1 MCLPHTSVCIQWVC
15 FDKAEWWINV
25 VSAVGSRQWV
35 CWKSNY
41 SSALTLR
48 RGLCSGKQCHFPSAF
63 LQFHKS
69 LHLEKTPHGNEREKV
84 PWNSRQLSSPRLENA
99 LGDGEN
105 VFDDSESTLYTYRS
119 SKNRE
124 IVHLAPRLPEFLL
137 GSDFKNKLIK
147 WLVISCVLSK
157 DSYVAA
163 HDHKEDQKSVAL
175 IQNLIFWAAYLE
187 SIQATSGALC
197 CEDCSKW

>member
-1 MCLPHTSVCIQWVC
+1 MWCRQSV
-15 FDKAEWWINV
+15 AGSE
-25 VSAVGSRQWV
+25 SVGSRG
-35 CWKSNY
+35 N
-41 SSALTLR
+41 SSALTQR

-99 LGDGEN
+99 LGNGEN
-105 VFDDSESTLYTYRS
+105 VFDDSDSTLYTYRS

-147 WLVISCVLSK
+147 WLGISSVLFK
-157 DSYVAA
+157 DSHVAA
-163 HDHKEDQKSVAL
+163 HDHKEDQKSDPKL
-175 IQNLIFWAAYLE
+175 RQFLSCLLRE
-187 SIQATSGALC
+187 HSGNISRSLL
-197 CEDCSKW
+197 